1 MEQVLILDDVDR
13 FLGVLELKNWKHIE
27 TLRKFFFDL
36 LKDRENFNKLLPSLS
51 IKRRNIDIH
60 NRLEIDINISFNA
73 LSSECVRVDIFGDD
87 GVIMLQLIPVNK
99 TIKIGE

>member
-36 LKDRENFNKLLPSLS
+36 VIDENRWDKLLPSLS
-51 IKRRNIDIH
+51 IKRKNIDIH
-60 NRLEIDINISFNA
+60 NRLEIDLNISFND
-73 LSSECVRVDIFGDD
+73 LSSDCVRIDIFGDD
-87 GVIMLQLIPVNK
+87 GLISLQLIPLNK